1 MASGPVTVTAIA
13 LGANLGDR
21 LATLSAAIARIR
33 DLGTVIKI
41 SSVYETEPVGYLDQ
55 PAFYNAVMLLETDL
69 APEKVIHEL
78 LDIEADLGRVRTF
91 ANAPRAI
98 DLDLLLYG
106 DEIRDTPLLIIP
118 HPRMHERA
126 FVLVPLAEI
135 APDMIHPRLNTS
147 VAELLESLPDVEG
160 VRLAQPAPGA
170 SGADSREPTGSPLPR
185 QE

>member
-1 MASGPVTVTAIA
+1 MASGRMTVAAIG

-21 LATLSAAIARIR
+21 LATLQAAIERIR

-41 SSVYETEPVGYLDQ
+41 SSVYETDPVGYLDQ
-55 PAFYNAVMLLETDL
+55 PAFYNLVLLLETNL
-69 APEKVIHEL
+69 TPEAVMKEL
-78 LDIEADLGRVRTF
+78 LAIEADLGRVRTF

-106 DEIRDTPLLIIP
+106 NEVRETPSLTLP

-135 APDMIHPRLNTS
+135 APNMIHPRLKMT
-147 VAELLESLPDVEG
+147 VAELRDVLP
-160 VRLAQPAPGA
+160 
-170 SGADSREPTGSPLPR
+170 
-185 QE
+185 